1 MPDLPKRF
9 PENLLKNF
17 ALTEDEFIGGKVTVF
32 QPAKGYR
39 AGIDAVLLAATVEMK
54 SGTKILDLGS
64 GVGTAGLCLM
74 GREPQAKV
82 TALELQP
89 VLFQIAQKNRDVN
102 HLHDRWSLVNG
113 DLLRLPDDLALG
125 SFDQVICNPPFMP
138 KGSSHASP
146 DPIKLL
152 ANHEGEATL
161 RDWMLAAL
169 KLVKQKGAVTI
180 IHRADRLDEILSVFR
195 EKKAGAIEVC
205 PLWPYEGQPAKRV
218 IVRARRG
225 ISKPMMIS
233 AGHKLHKTDGSY
245 TDVIDG
251 ALRRG
256 GALPL

>member
-1 MPDLPKRF
+1 MPELSL
-9 PENLLKNF
+9 NLLENF
-17 ALTEDEFIGGKVTVF
+17 DLTEDEFIGGKVTVF

-39 AGIDAVLLAATVEMK
+39 AGIDAVLLAATIDVK
-54 SGTKILDLGS
+54 SDEKILDLGS

-74 GREPQAKV
+74 GRVPEAKV
-82 TALELQP
+82 TGLELQT
-89 VLFQIAQKNRDVN
+89 VLFQIAQKNKQTN
-102 HLHDRWSLVNG
+102 QLEDRWSLVNG
-113 DLLRLPDDLALG
+113 DLLQLPDDLPLG
-125 SFDQVICNPPFMP
+125 SFDQVMCNPPFMP
-138 KGSSHASP
+138 KGTSHGSP

-152 ANHEGEATL
+152 ANHEGDATL

-169 KLVKQKGAVTI
+169 KLVKHKGVITI

-225 ISKPMMIS
+225 ISKPMIIT

-245 TDVIDG
+245 TDIIDG

-256 GALPL
+256 QALPL

>member
-1 MPDLPKRF
+1 MPNRST
-9 PENLLKNF
+9 NLLKDLS
-17 ALTEDEFIGGKVTVF
+17 LTEDEFIGGKITVF

-39 AGIDAVLLAATVEMK
+39 AGIDAVLLAATVDVKPGE
-54 SGTKILDLGS
+54 KILDLGS

-74 GREPQAKV
+74 GREPEAKV
-82 TALELQP
+82 TGLELQT
-89 VLFQIAQKNRDVN
+89 VLYQIAQKNQQAN
-102 HLHDRWSLVNG
+102 QLQDRWSLVNG
-113 DLLRLPDDLALG
+113 DLLHLPDDLPLG
-125 SFDQVICNPPFMP
+125 SFDQVMCNPPFMP
-138 KGSSHASP
+138 KGTSHVSP

-152 ANHEGEATL
+152 ANNEGEATL

-169 KLVKQKGAVTI
+169 KLVKHKGPITI

-225 ISKPMMIS
+225 ISKPMIIT
-233 AGHKLHKTDGSY
+233 AGHKLHETDGSY
-245 TDVIDG
+245 TDIIDG

-256 GALPL
+256 QALPL